1 MRASGSDDDAGGSS
15 SAFTRLHEGVRR
27 WIWDRGWTELRDLQE
42 LAIPPILA
50 GVEDVIL
57 SAATASGK
65 TEAAFFPI
73 CSRIADETRQGICTL
88 YVAPLKALINDQ
100 WRRLDDLCE
109 KLEIQVHRWHGDVA
123 SNKKRALLD
132 NPRGVLLITPE
143 SLEALF
149 VVHGPRIL
157 RTFGAL
163 KYIVVDELH
172 AFIGTERGR
181 QLQSLLHR
189 LEIAV
194 GRRVPRIAL
203 SATLGDMSLAADF
216 LRPGGGEQ
224 VRLISSSDD
233 GAGVLLQVRGYLT
246 KAPDHAGQLDDHEP
260 GEDIHAIAQ
269 HLFKTLR
276 GTDNLIFANRR
287 AEVERYADLLA
298 RRCERERVPNEF
310 FAHHGSL
317 SKELREDV
325 EARLKKEK
333 LGPVNVVCTSTL
345 EMGIDIASV
354 RSVAQLGAPFSV
366 ASTRQRLGRSGR
378 RQGEQATL
386 RVYIREEEV
395 TGQTAPQDSIRA
407 ELVQAIAILAL
418 LLRRWCEPPA
428 RGALHLSTLVQQ
440 VLSLIAQHG
449 GVSAINAF
457 HVLCASGPF
466 KDISQQMFTALLR
479 GLGKKKLLT
488 QSSDGTLLL
497 GDIGEQIVNHYSFF
511 SAFKTPEEYRLVAA
525 GRNLG
530 TLPINEPLM
539 EGMFLLFAGRRWRV
553 VNVDPLQKVVD
564 LVPGPAGRVPR
575 FGGEGGQVHD
585 VVRQEMLAVYTS
597 FEVPKYLDARASTL
611 LIEARTNFVR
621 LGLLE
626 RQLIHCG
633 NDTVFFPWMGDRLMN
648 TLALELIAS
657 GLEVS
662 KDGVALTLFDVS
674 PDQAGAALERLAA
687 RGPGDAN
694 ELASRVKDKAIE
706 KYDGYLPDDLLNSGY
721 ASSML
726 DAAGAH
732 RALTQTGERAMLPP
746 KP

>member
-1 MRASGSDDDAGGSS
+1 LRASGSDEAAQPS
-15 SAFTRLHEGVRR
+15 SAFSQLHEGVRR
-27 WIWDRGWTELRDLQE
+27 WIYDRGWRELRDLQE

-50 GVEDVIL
+50 GAEDVIL

-73 CSRIADETRQGICTL
+73 CSRIAGETRQGICAL
-88 YVAPLKALINDQ
+88 YVGPLKALINDQ

-109 KLEIQVHRWHGDVA
+109 RLEIPVNRWHGDVA
-123 SNKKRALLD
+123 SNKKRAFLD
-132 NPRGVLLITPE
+132 DPRGVLLITPE

-149 VVHGPRIL
+149 VIHGPRIG
-157 RTFGAL
+157 RMFGAL
-163 KYIVVDELH
+163 SYVVVDELH
-172 AFIGTERGR
+172 AFIGAERGR

-203 SATLGDMSLAADF
+203 SATLGDMSLAAGF
-216 LRPGGGEQ
+216 LRPGGGDQ
-224 VRLISSSDD
+224 VRLLSSSDSSTEI
-233 GAGVLLQVRGYLT
+233 LLQVRGYLT
-246 KAPDHAGQLDDHEP
+246 KAPTDGGDLDEHEP
-260 GEDIHAIAQ
+260 GEDVHGIAQ

-276 GTDNLIFANRR
+276 GTDNLVFTNRR

-333 LGPVNVVCTSTL
+333 LGPVNVVCTNTL
-345 EMGIDIASV
+345 EMGIDIESV

-378 RQGEQATL
+378 RQGEPAIL
-386 RVYIREEEV
+386 RVYIQEEEI
-395 TGQTAPQDSIRA
+395 TSRTAPQDSIRA
-407 ELVQAIAILAL
+407 ELVQAVAILEL
-418 LLRRWCEPPA
+418 LLRTWCEPPA

-449 GVSAINAF
+449 GVTPLNAF
-457 HVLCASGPF
+457 RILCASGPF
-466 KDISQQMFTALLR
+466 NDVSQQMFTALLR
-479 GLGKKKLLT
+479 GLGKKNLIV

-497 GDIGEQIVNHYSFF
+497 GDVGERLVNHYSFF
-511 SAFKTPEEYRLVAA
+511 SAFKTPEEYRLVAG

-530 TLPINEPLM
+530 TLPIHEPLM
-539 EGMFLLFAGRRWRV
+539 EGMFLLFAGQRWRV
-553 VNVDPLQKVVD
+553 VSVDPLQKVVD

-575 FGGEGGQVHD
+575 FGGTGGQVHD
-585 VVRQEMLAVYTS
+585 LVRREMLAIYTS
-597 FEVPKYLDARASTL
+597 FDVPRYLDARASAL
-611 LIEARTNFVR
+611 LVEARMSFVR
-621 LGLLE
+621 LGLLDHPFL
-626 RQLIHCG
+626 RCG
-633 NDTVFFPWMGDRLMN
+633 NDTVFFPWIGDRVMS
-648 TLALELIAS
+648 TLALELTAS

-662 KDGVALTLFDVS
+662 RDGVALTLLHVS
-674 PDQAGAALERLAA
+674 PDQVQATLERLAA
-687 RGPGDAN
+687 RGTGDAN
-694 ELASRVKDKAIE
+694 ELARKVKDKAIE
-706 KYDGYLPDDLLNSGY
+706 KYDGYLPEDLLSAGY

-726 DAAGAH
+726 DMEGAQ
-732 RALTQTGERAMLPP
+732 RALTRTVERAMLSPVP
-746 KP
+746 

>member
-1 MRASGSDDDAGGSS
+1 MRASGSDDAVQPS
-15 SAFTRLHEGVRR
+15 SAFTQLHEGVRR
-27 WIWDRGWTELRDLQE
+27 WIWDRGWRELRDLQE

-50 GVEDVIL
+50 GAEDVIL

-73 CSRIADETRQGICTL
+73 CSRIADETRQGIRTL
-88 YVAPLKALINDQ
+88 YIGPLKALINDQ

-109 KLEIQVHRWHGDVA
+109 RLEIPVNRWHGDVA

-132 NPRGVLLITPE
+132 DPRGVLLITPE

-149 VVHGPRIL
+149 VIHGPRI
-157 RTFGAL
+157 RRMFGAL
-163 KYIVVDELH
+163 SYVVVDELH
-172 AFIGTERGR
+172 AFIGAERGR

-194 GRRVPRIAL
+194 GHRVPRIAL
-203 SATLGDMSLAADF
+203 SATLGDMSLAAEF
-216 LRPGGGEQ
+216 LRPGGGDQ
-224 VRLISSSDD
+224 VRLISSSDNS
-233 GAGVLLQVRGYLT
+233 AEVLLQVRGYLT
-246 KAPDHAGQLDDHEP
+246 RAPTDGDLDEHEP
-260 GEDIHAIAQ
+260 GEDRHDIAQ

-333 LGPVNVVCTSTL
+333 IGPVNVVCTNTL
-345 EMGIDIASV
+345 EMGIDMASV

-378 RQGEQATL
+378 RAGEQATL
-386 RVYIREEEV
+386 RVYIREEEI
-395 TGQTAPQDSIRA
+395 TSQTAPQDSIRA
-407 ELVQAIAILAL
+407 ELVQAIAILEL

-440 VLSLIAQHG
+440 VLSLIAQNG
-449 GVSAINAF
+449 GVAPLSAF
-457 HVLCASGPF
+457 RVLCASGPF
-466 KDISQQMFTALLR
+466 NDVSQHMFTALLR
-479 GLGKKKLLT
+479 GLGKKKLIV
-488 QSSDGTLLL
+488 QSNDGTLLL
-497 GDIGEQIVNHYSFF
+497 GDLGERLVNHYSFF
-511 SAFKTPEEYRLVAA
+511 SAFKTPEEYRLVSG

-530 TLPINEPLM
+530 TLPIHEPLM
-539 EGMFLLFAGRRWRV
+539 EGMFLLFAGQRWRV
-553 VNVDPLQKVVD
+553 VSVDPLQKVVD

-575 FGGEGGQVHD
+575 FGGMGGQVHD
-585 VVRQEMLAVYTS
+585 LVRREMLAIYTS
-597 FEVPKYLDARASTL
+597 FDVPKYLDARASAL
-611 LIEARTNFVR
+611 LIEARTSFVR
-621 LGLLE
+621 LGLLD
-626 RQLIHCG
+626 RPLLQYG
-633 NDTVFFPWMGDRLMN
+633 SDTVFFPWIGDRVMN
-648 TLALELIAS
+648 TLALELTAA

-662 KDGVALTLFDVS
+662 KDGVALTLLHVS
-674 PDQAGAALERLAA
+674 PDQVQATLERLAA
-687 RGPGDAN
+687 RGAGDAN
-694 ELASRVKDKAIE
+694 ELARRVKDKAIE
-706 KYDGYLPDDLLNSGY
+706 KYDGYLPEDLLSSGY

-726 DAAGAH
+726 DVEGAQ
-732 RALTQTGERAMLPP
+732 RALTQTVERAVLPP
-746 KP
+746 AP